1 MTRQDLPTHPVSQS
15 TSTSPDLWAPFR
27 ALTSARIGL
36 ARSGASLATGP
47 LLDLRLAHARARD
60 AVHAGLDEARLA
72 GELAAL
78 GLPVLTVGSEVRD
91 QSHYL
96 MRPDLGRRLAVDAP
110 AALAPH
116 AGDHDLVVVVA
127 AGLSARAVASHAAPL
142 LAATLPQLAG
152 WRIAPLVIVRH
163 GRVAIGDAVAQALG
177 ARAVAVLIGE
187 RPGLSAPD
195 SLGAYLT
202 WGPGPRTTDAE
213 RNCISNIRPAG
224 IAPADAASRI
234 AHLLATM
241 RARGLSGV
249 GLKDETETRVIGEAG
264 CD

>member
-1 MTRQDLPTHPVSQS
+1 MTRQNSPANPPPQS
-15 TSTSPDLWAPFR
+15 PSTNADLWAPFR
-27 ALTSARIGL
+27 ALTPARIGL
-36 ARSGASLATGP
+36 GRSGASLTTGP
-47 LLDLRLAHARARD
+47 LLDFRLAHARARD
-60 AVHAGLDEARLA
+60 AVHAALDEAQLA

-91 QSHYL
+91 QPQYL
-96 MRPDLGRRLAVDAP
+96 MRPDLGRRLADDAP

-127 AGLSARAVASHAAPL
+127 AGLSARAVVHAGPL
-142 LAATLPQLAG
+142 LAATLPRLAG

-163 GRVAIGDAVAQALG
+163 GRVAIGDAVAQALR

-213 RNCISNIRPAG
+213 RNCVSNIRPAG
-224 IAPADAASRI
+224 IAPTQAAPRL
-234 AHLLATM
+234 AHLLRAM

-249 GLKDETETRVIGEAG
+249 GLKDETEWRLIGP
-264 CD
+264 

>member
-1 MTRQDLPTHPVSQS
+1 MTRQDPPTHSSPQS
-15 TSTSPDLWAPFR
+15 TSIDLWAPFR

-47 LLDLRLAHARARD
+47 LLDFRLAHARARD
-60 AVHAGLDEARLA
+60 AVHAGLDEPRLA
-72 GELAAL
+72 DELAAL
-78 GLPVLTVGSEVRD
+78 GRPVLTVDSEVRD
-91 QSHYL
+91 QPHYL
-96 MRPDLGRRLAVDAP
+96 MRPDLGRRLAPEAQ
-110 AALAPH
+110 AALMAQ
-116 AGDHDLVVVVA
+116 AGDHDLVVVMA
-127 AGLSARAVASHAAPL
+127 AGLSARAVASHAGPL
-142 LAATLPQLAG
+142 LAATLPRLAG

-163 GRVAIGDAVAQALG
+163 GRVAIGDAVAQALD

-202 WGPGPRTTDAE
+202 WRPGPRTTDAE

-224 IAPADAASRI
+224 IAPADAASRL

-249 GLKDETETRVIGEAG
+249 GLKDETEGRLIGEAG